1 MSIQNASAELR
12 DAIKEVG
19 FNRTLDIEFG
29 VVVND
34 APLKV
39 SMDGVSVLFG
49 VEELVLSERL
59 TKHEIQIDIDGELRS
74 ATVNGELRR
83 GERVALIYDQ
93 DQYKYVVID
102 RVVNA
107 INYYNDY

>member
-1 MSIQNASAELR
+1 MSMQNASAELR

-29 VVVND
+29 VVVDD
-34 APLKV
+34 APLKI
-39 SMDGVSVLFG
+39 SMNGVDILFE
-49 VEELVLSERL
+49 VEELVLTQRL
-59 TKHEIQIDIDGELRS
+59 TKHEIEIEIDGEVRS

-83 GERVALIYDQ
+83 GDFVALVYDQ
-93 DQYKYVVID
+93 EQHKYVVID

-107 INYYNDY
+107 INYYA